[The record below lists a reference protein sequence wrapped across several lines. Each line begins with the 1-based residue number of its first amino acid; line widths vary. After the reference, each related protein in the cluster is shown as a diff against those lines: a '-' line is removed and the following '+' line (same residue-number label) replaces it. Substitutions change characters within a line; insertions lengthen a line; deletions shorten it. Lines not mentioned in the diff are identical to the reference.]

1 MVKKILYIK
10 PTNYNALNY
19 YIKEYLEKYKE
30 ANTEIDVVNISK
42 GPKHLGYMYYESLAS
57 LEILDWLRRLRIK
70 VMMALLL
77 VAFIIL
83 YYMPPEKSV
92 SIW

>member
-10 PTNYNALNY
+10 PTYYNALNY
-19 YIKEYLEKYKE
+19 SIKEYLEKYKD

-42 GPKHLGYMYYESLAS
+42 GPKHLGYTYYESLAS
-57 LEILDWLRRLRIK
+57 LEILDWLRKLRIK

-77 VAFIIL
+77 VAFMIL